1 MRTYIEFRQ
10 YKNKKILEFLNR
22 MNIKIDKEKNLFN
35 IENTKHVKEIVYI
48 NKIDSKSNDEYDLLL
63 KSLNKLQKEE
73 LRLINNPVDGIEFAK
88 QKFLYYFNNSN
99 ILLSPRQDEMLEE
112 IGLSVDIFNNNKNL
126 QLGLKAC
133 LEEVREEV

>member
-22 MNIKIDKEKNLFN
+22 MNIKINKEKNLFN